1 MADNLQN
8 PRSRKRSSLT
18 AEAVALAV
26 GLALVASL
34 FYSQPVVRAYWWTAY
49 AVLRMPL
56 DAYQAGKR

>member
-56 DAYQAGKR
+56 DA